1 MKGNAGGTITDC
13 VPQRSFSA
21 SWEFGGAVR
30 AGWEPRLLGLGMHT
44 RSKAARDMFDE
55 NAFDVSDEGKQFVTD
70 TGEGWIAADIKG
82 GETEANATA
91 RGKATIAFYRGRSPP
106 G

>member
-1 MKGNAGGTITDC
+1 
-13 VPQRSFSA
+13 
-21 SWEFGGAVR
+21 
-30 AGWEPRLLGLGMHT
+30 MHT

-55 NAFDVSDEGKQFVTD
+55 NAFGVSDEGKQFVTD

-82 GETEANATA
+82 GENTADATR
-91 RGKATIAFYRGRSPP
+91 RGKATIAFYRGEPPP